1 MRTSDEI
8 SAANAAQVDPAVTA
22 RYRSTG
28 WWREQ
33 TYLDDFRAAAR
44 RAPDRAAIVGHRA
57 GRARPDGLTYRQLAG
72 LVDRFAGGLLELGV
86 RRGDIVSVQLP
97 NRWEFAALTLAC
109 ARIGA
114 VISPIMPILR
124 EREVRHILQR
134 TRSAVCVVPGRFRG
148 FSHAGMLA
156 SLRPSLPGLEHVL
169 VLDAG
174 KELPAGLRSFDDH
187 FVRQHWEHRHPAAE
201 LDALRPSGSELAQL
215 MFTSGTTGEP
225 KGVMHTFDTVWTAA
239 RAPADRLGLG
249 AGEVVLMA
257 SPVTHQLGFL
267 YGVILPLC
275 LGMKL
280 VYQDAWDAPTM
291 LTLVEQE
298 EVSWTMAATPFVI
311 DAVRAQ
317 RTERRRLDSLRYFL
331 SGGAPIPSEL
341 VSQARTELGA
351 QLVAVWGMTENGVVT
366 MTGRDDPDEL
376 AAASD
381 GQPVPSMRIRV
392 VHDDGTSVAVG
403 EVGRLQVSGAAQ
415 TVGYFQ
421 RPDLYQASLAG
432 SGWFDT
438 GDLARLRADGGI
450 RIAGRLKDLIIRG
463 GENIPVTEVE
473 SALYQH
479 PLVAEAAVVGYP
491 DPRLGERVCAVI
503 VPDGQV
509 PAIDDLTAHLAQL
522 GMTRTYWPERLEIVD
537 QLPKTA
543 SGKVQKFA
551 LRERLAQPIA
561 AEDRTSAASA
571 RCHQP

>member
-1 MRTSDEI
+1 VRTSDEI
-8 SAANAAQVDPAVTA
+8 SATGVVQVDPAVTA
-22 RYRSTG
+22 RYRSTR

-33 TYLDDFRAAAR
+33 TYLDDFRAAAC

-57 GRARPDGLTYRQLAG
+57 GRARPDTLTYRRLAG
-72 LVDRFAGGLLELGV
+72 LVDRFAGGLLQLGV
-86 RRGDIVSVQLP
+86 RRADIVAVQLP

-114 VISPIMPILR
+114 VIAPIMPIFR

-134 TRSAVCVVPGRFRG
+134 TRSAVCVVPDRFRG

-156 SLRPSLPGLEHVL
+156 SLRPSLPDLEHVL

-174 KELPAGLRSFDDH
+174 EELPAGLRSFDDH
-187 FVRQHWEHRHPAAE
+187 FVRQHWEDRHRPAE
-201 LDALRPSGSELAQL
+201 LDALRPAGHELAQL

-280 VYQDAWDAPTM
+280 IYQDTWDAPTM
-291 LTLVEQE
+291 LALVEQE
-298 EVSWTMAATPFVI
+298 QVSFTMAATPFVI

-317 RTERRRLDSLRYFL
+317 RAERRRLDSLRYFL

-341 VSQARTELGA
+341 VRQARAELGA

-366 MTGRDDPDEL
+366 MTGPDDPDEL
-376 AAASD
+376 VAASD

-392 VHDDGTSVAVG
+392 VHDDGTPAAPG
-403 EVGRLQVSGAAQ
+403 EVGRLQVTGAAQ

-421 RPDLYQASLAG
+421 RPDLYQASLVDRE
-432 SGWFDT
+432 WFDT

-479 PLVAEAAVVGYP
+479 PMVAEVAVVGYP

-503 VPDGQV
+503 VPDGQAPTV
-509 PAIDDLTAHLAQL
+509 DDLTAHLARL
-522 GMTRTYWPERLEIVD
+522 GMTRTYWPERLEVVD

-543 SGKVQKFA
+543 SGKVQKFI
-551 LRERLAQPIA
+551 LRERLAPPTA
-561 AEDRTSAASA
+561 AQDRTSAASA
-571 RCHQP
+571 PRH